1 MNTNVIESASAIGA
15 DTATEGGITIYEF
28 RKLNA
33 TDTFLMFKIL
43 SKININELV
52 KGISAD
58 SVKDMVGGD
67 TTALGMAVMMEMVS
81 LLLTNLPKCE
91 NEIYQLL
98 ENTSNLTVAE
108 IKALDFATF
117 TEMVIDFVKKEEF
130 RDFVKVVS
138 KSFKLVK

>member
-43 SKININELV
+43 SKININDLV
-52 KGISAD
+52 KGITAD
-58 SVKDMVGGD
+58 SVKDVVGGD
-67 TTALGMAVMMEMVS
+67 TTALGMAVMMEMVG